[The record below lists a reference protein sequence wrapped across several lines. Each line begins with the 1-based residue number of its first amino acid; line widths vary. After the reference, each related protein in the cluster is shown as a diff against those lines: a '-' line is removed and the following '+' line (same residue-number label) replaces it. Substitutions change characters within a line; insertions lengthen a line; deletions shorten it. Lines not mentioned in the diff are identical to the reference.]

1 MMKYIASMLQYYYDI
16 IISMCGVNGTYRLIS
31 YMTDIKVN
39 SITVPNT
46 DKFTSSLLNAKSCS
60 SFSCV
65 RLCADTLHYL
75 CRRSYKTYIT
85 KLD

>member
-1 MMKYIASMLQYYYDI
+1 MMKYIASMLQYYYNI

-46 DKFTSSLLNAKSCS
+46 DKFT
-60 SFSCV
+60 
-65 RLCADTLHYL
+65 
-75 CRRSYKTYIT
+75 
-85 KLD
+85 